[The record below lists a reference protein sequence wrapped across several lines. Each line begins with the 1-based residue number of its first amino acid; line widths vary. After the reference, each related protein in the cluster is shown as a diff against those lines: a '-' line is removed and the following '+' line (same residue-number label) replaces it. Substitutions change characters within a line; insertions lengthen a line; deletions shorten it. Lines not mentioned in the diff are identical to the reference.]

1 LAGIEGPPYTRFV
14 LVRKTVTVLFCDVA
28 GSTRLGELDPEAHR
42 RVMSRFFEEMS
53 AALERHGG
61 TVEKFIGD
69 AVMAVFGVP
78 TVREDDALRAVRAA
92 TEMRDR
98 LDLLNRELE
107 ADFGI
112 DLEMRIGVNTGE
124 VVAGDGASGHALVT
138 GDAVVVAKRLEEAAP
153 PGQILI
159 GKATY
164 PLVKDAVE
172 AGPLQRFRA
181 KGKKA
186 GVDSRRLDEVGADR
200 PGVERK
206 LDLPLVD
213 RRTELAR
220 LRAAFDAV
228 AADRRLQL
236 VTVLGQAG
244 IGKSR
249 LGDALLR
256 QVGGQATVLV
266 GRCPAYGEGITYWPL
281 RGIVRSATDDLTPE
295 GIARLLD
302 GSADTGRVAERI
314 AATIGV
320 VERPGATEETFWAV
334 RRFIEQL
341 AAERPLVVAIDEL
354 QWAEP
359 TFVDLLDYLVGWAVQ
374 APVLILCLARFDLQ
388 ERYPAWSSVRANAD
402 VMLLEPLSAG
412 HAEQLVEAAAAG
424 ENIDTVLRRRIA
436 ETAEGNPLFA
446 EQLVAAARESPP
458 TPAGEL
464 PLPPSIDALLA
475 ARLDGLE
482 PAERSIVERASVMG
496 REFSRAAVVE
506 LSPSD
511 ERSDVGR
518 FLMTLVRKELI
529 QPYRSMFAHDDGFRF
544 RHDLIRDAAY
554 RRLPKDERARL
565 HERQAGWL
573 ELDADHATELEELIA
588 YHLESALRYRREL
601 GRRDETT
608 DALALRAGERLAAAG
623 RRALR
628 GRGDLSAGINL
639 LTRAT
644 TVLPEGDPT
653 RRRIL
658 PELGSA
664 LMRAGDFDRAES
676 VLTAALEA
684 ASAVGDRRLE
694 LRALIDR
701 EFFRQFTKPE
711 GSVDEMLGL
720 VDEVIPLLEELD
732 DDLGLAKAWWL
743 KSEADVRA
751 CRWGA
756 RAQALER
763 ALQHAR
769 RAGDAREE
777 ATIVSLLDQALYY
790 GPTPVP
796 EAIRRCQG
804 FLEQA
809 SDDRA
814 VLAAMECSLGGLRA
828 MQGDFAEARRLWS
841 EAEAIFA
848 DLGLRVR
855 RAIRSI
861 VGAEIESLA
870 GNVDGA
876 VGILR
881 AGYDAAAEMQARS
894 ISGTVAAFLA
904 EALCEQGDYAEA
916 ERFSTVTEREAASDD
931 LVTQV
936 LWRSSRARVLAE
948 RGEDIPADDLA
959 KEAVRLA
966 EPTDFPDLQARAL
979 LAHAAVLAA
988 GGQRAESTALRRR
1001 AGRLYEDKGNVVA
1014 ARRAAAGPL
1023 VRG

>member
-1 LAGIEGPPYTRFV
+1 M

-98 LDLLNRELE
+98 LEVLNRELDS
-107 ADFGI
+107 DFGVE
-112 DLEMRIGVNTGE
+112 LEMRTGVNTGE
-124 VVAGDGASGHALVT
+124 VVAGDGSSGHALVT

-172 AGPLQRFRA
+172 AGPLQKFRA
-181 KGKKA
+181 KGKTA

-200 PGVERK
+200 LGVERN

-213 RRTELAR
+213 RRSELAR
-220 LRAAFDAV
+220 LRAAFDGV
-228 AADRRLQL
+228 AANRSLQL

-256 QVGGQATVLV
+256 QVSREATVLV

-320 VERPGATEETFWAV
+320 VERAGATEETFWAV
-334 RRFIEQL
+334 RRFLEQL
-341 AAERPLVVAIDEL
+341 AVERPLVVAIDEL

-359 TFVDLLDYLVGWAVQ
+359 TFVDLLDYLVGWALQ
-374 APVLILCLARFDLQ
+374 APVLILCLARLDVQ
-388 ERYPAWSSVRANAD
+388 ERYPAWSTVRAGAD
-402 VMLLEPLSAG
+402 VMVLEPLSVA
-412 HAEQLVEAAAAG
+412 HAEQVVEAAAAG
-424 ENIDTVLRRRIA
+424 EEIDGELRRRIA
-436 ETAEGNPLFA
+436 EAAEGNPLFA
-446 EQLVAAARESPP
+446 EQMVAATRESPP
-458 TPAGEL
+458 APAGEL
-464 PLPPSIDALLA
+464 PMPPSIDALLA

-482 PAERSIVERASVMG
+482 PAERSILERASVMG

-506 LSPSD
+506 LSPGD
-511 ERSDVGR
+511 ERSEVGR
-518 FLMTLVRKELI
+518 VLMTLVRKELI
-529 QPYRSMFAHDDGFRF
+529 QPYQSMFAHDDGFRF

-565 HERQAGWL
+565 HERHADWL
-573 ELDADHATELEELIA
+573 ELDADRSTELEELIA
-588 YHLESALRYRREL
+588 YHLESALRCRQEL
-601 GRRDETT
+601 GRRDESTE
-608 DALALRAGERLAAAG
+608 ALALRAGERLAAAG

-639 LTRAT
+639 LTRAA
-644 TVLPEGDPT
+644 TVLPEDDPT
-653 RRRIL
+653 RRAIL

-664 LMRAGDFDRAES
+664 LMRAGDFERAES

-684 ASAVGDRRLE
+684 ASAAGDRRLE

-701 EFFRQFTKPE
+701 EFFRQFTKPDE
-711 GSVDEMLGL
+711 SVDEMLAL
-720 VDEVIPLLEELD
+720 ADEVIPLLEELD

-756 RAQALER
+756 RARALER
-763 ALQHAR
+763 ALEHAR

-790 GPTPVP
+790 GPTPVD

-804 FLEQA
+804 FLEHA

-814 VLAAMECSLGGLRA
+814 VLAAMACSLGGLRA
-828 MQGDFAEARRLWS
+828 MQGNFVEARRLWS

-876 VGILR
+876 VANLR
-881 AGYDAAAEMQARS
+881 AGYDAAVEMQARS

-904 EALCEQGDYAEA
+904 DALCEQGDYAEA
-916 ERFSTVTEREAASDD
+916 ERFSAVTEREAASDD

-959 KEAVRLA
+959 KEAIRLA
-966 EPTDFPDLQARAL
+966 EPTDFPDLKARAL

-988 GGQRAESTALRRR
+988 AGQRAESTALRLR
-1001 AGRLYEDKGNVVA
+1001 AARLYADKGNVVA
-1014 ARRAAAGPL
+1014 ARRAAVSPL
-1023 VRG
+1023 VAG